1 MTADPRQEDEYR
13 APNPPHTKTSQANRV
28 YLTKLDEA
36 GNPVGEPMEL
46 TGTMVEFTLPEE
58 PAQEELVWPAL
69 PKTWEFP
76 LTPREAARLKAW
88 AESIWGPMET
98 WPEEPEEEDA

>member
-1 MTADPRQEDEYR
+1 M
-13 APNPPHTKTSQANRV
+13 PHETPKARRV

-46 TGTMVEFTLPEE
+46 AGTMVEFTLTDE
-58 PAQEELVWPAL
+58 PVQEELVLPAL
-69 PKTWEFP
+69 PMTWEFP

-88 AESIWGPMET
+88 AESVWGPVET
-98 WPEEPEEEDA
+98 WPEEPEES